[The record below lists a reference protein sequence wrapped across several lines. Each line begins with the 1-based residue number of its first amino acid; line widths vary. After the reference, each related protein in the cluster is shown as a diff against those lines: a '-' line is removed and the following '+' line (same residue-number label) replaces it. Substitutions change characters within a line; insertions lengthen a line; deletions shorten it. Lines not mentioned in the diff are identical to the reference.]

1 MLTTAEEQDA
11 KVRAAV
17 YEGAIATGVPPTVQD
32 LARELDL
39 EPGSVRESLERLGI
53 GKALVLQRDSR
64 EVLMANPFSAVPTP
78 FAVHANDRL
87 YYGNCIWDALGIP
100 AMLQSDARIVC
111 SCGCCGEAMQL
122 TVHAGL
128 LRHVD
133 GVVHFAI
140 PAHRWWQD
148 IVYN

>member
-1 MLTTAEEQDA
+1 MFRTVEDQDA

-17 YEGAIATGVPPTVQD
+17 YEATIDTGAPPTIHD
-32 LARELDL
+32 MARDL
-39 EPGSVRESLERLGI
+39 ELATASVRESLERLAV

-78 FAVHANDRL
+78 FAVRANERL

-100 AMLQSDARIVC
+100 AMLQADAHIES

-122 TVHAGL
+122 TVQGSQLEPLEA
-128 LRHVD
+128 
-133 GVVHFAI
+133 VVHFAI

>member
-1 MLTTAEEQDA
+1 MFTTLEDQDV

-17 YEGAIATGVPPTVQD
+17 YDRVMSTGVPPSAHD
-32 LARELDL
+32 LARDLDL
-39 EPGSVRESLERLGI
+39 AADSVRESFERLAAA
-53 GKALVLQRDSR
+53 KAVVLQRDSR

-78 FAVHANDRL
+78 FAVRANDRL

-100 AMLQSDARIVC
+100 AMLQADAHIDS
-111 SCGCCGEAMQL
+111 SCGCCGEAMQI
-122 TVHAGL
+122 TVHDGQL
-128 LRHVD
+128 EPFE